1 MPNNLET
8 LNKYEQAILAGT
20 ITLILETWADIMP
33 QDTASRLLA
42 IMMRIEGTDLTAQTL
57 AEYILKK
64 YGS

>member
-8 LNKYEQAILAGT
+8 LNQYEQAILAGT

-33 QDTASRLLA
+33 PDTAARLMA
-42 IMMRIEGTDLTAQTL
+42 IMMRIEDTGLTAQTL
-57 AEYILKK
+57 AEYILKR